1 MSVCASGVLISQVPR
16 LRSIR
21 FNYITS
27 ISPPPLPCT
36 GIDIETLLRSQL
48 QLRGCIN
55 SSPMTFLFSLA
66 EVWPDPPPLAPISP
80 PYTHAS
86 NGLVPPR
93 SCLYNPPLPLGFFS
107 THQLSTSIPSFSF
120 IKKLYQPSMTTHLTP
135 AQRAEVHAALNELN
149 RVYTEHQAAATATNN
164 NREQQPNQPVNEP
177 SDNSVESETD
187 QLASSESGSNAT
199 PVPPTPVLQ
208 PADIPVLTA
217 NHATIAPNPPPA
229 YNPIPTIHQR
239 IAEHNQIF
247 DQQVEEI
254 IDPNVDLELQ
264 VAFTL
269 VDLRQMMYLVTTD
282 FATYCNAFPAGFRE
296 RQARVRVLRAYQ
308 DHLNL
313 FVQLARL

>member
-1 MSVCASGVLISQVPR
+1 
-16 LRSIR
+16 
-21 FNYITS
+21 
-27 ISPPPLPCT
+27 
-36 GIDIETLLRSQL
+36 
-48 QLRGCIN
+48 
-55 SSPMTFLFSLA
+55 MTFLLTLA
-66 EVWPDPPPLAPISP
+66 EVWPDPPLLKPTSP
-80 PYTHAS
+80 PYSYAW
-86 NGLVPPR
+86 NGSVP
-93 SCLYNPPLPLGFFS
+93 SLHGLFNPPLRIGFFS
-107 THQLSTSIPSFSF
+107 THQLSTSIPSLSF
-120 IKKLYQPSMTTHLTP
+120 IKKHHQPSMTAHFTP

-149 RVYTEHQAAATATNN
+149 RVYTEHQTAATATNN
-164 NREQQPNQPVNEP
+164 NCKQQPNPPVNEP

-229 YNPIPTIHQR
+229 YNPIPTIQQR

-254 IDPNVDLELQ
+254 IDPNVNLELQ
-264 VAFTL
+264 VAFIL